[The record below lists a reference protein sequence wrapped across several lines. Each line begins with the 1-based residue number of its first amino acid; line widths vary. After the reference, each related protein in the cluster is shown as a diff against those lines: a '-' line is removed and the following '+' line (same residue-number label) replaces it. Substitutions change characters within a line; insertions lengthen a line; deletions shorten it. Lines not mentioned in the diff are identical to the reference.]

1 MLIVVSEYRFLHTEE
16 LPISVENYHNEYL
29 KCLYLDISGRQNII
43 IKNVK
48 KMRNLGVGSLNLNL
62 SAIRSQW

>member
-29 KCLYLDISGRQNII
+29 KCLYLDISGRQYNYQ
-43 IKNVK
+43 KCK
-48 KMRNLGVGSLNLNL
+48 KDEKPRGWKFEPKF
-62 SAIRSQW
+62 IRY